1 MLCGW
6 GEGALAAHLLKDL
19 GLAREENKE
28 RSFNRD
34 RHCSFCFAVPSSSS
48 TPPRLTLLP
57 VSYSLYTPFPFLY
70 VQVALEAALCFASPW
85 SSYYAAEAL
94 QLSGIVAILFCGI
107 VMASYTRSNL
117 SHHARELTTEMFE
130 CLAAIA
136 EAFVFNYLGEGKGR
150 VATRG
155 GGD

>member
-1 MLCGW
+1 MVS
-6 GEGALAAHLLKDL
+6 A
-19 GLAREENKE
+19 
-28 RSFNRD
+28 S
-34 RHCSFCFAVPSSSS
+34 PSRGPP
-48 TPPRLTLLP
+48 TPPLRYP
-57 VSYSLYTPFPFLY
+57 RFPL
-70 VQVALEAALCFASPW
+70 QVALEAALCFAFPW

-136 EAFVFNYLGEGKGR
+136 EAF
-150 VATRG
+150 TRTPG
-155 GGD
+155 P